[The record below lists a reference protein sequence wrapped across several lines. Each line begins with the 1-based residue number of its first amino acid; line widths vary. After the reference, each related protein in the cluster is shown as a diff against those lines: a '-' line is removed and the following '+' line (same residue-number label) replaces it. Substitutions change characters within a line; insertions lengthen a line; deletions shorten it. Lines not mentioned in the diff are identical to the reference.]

1 METSKLTL
9 LNHNPAAQLD
19 PQLMRVRDGSNTST
33 LFLPTQIILT
43 TSVVD
48 LDPGS
53 VPPLQ
58 HNILLQL
65 HEGNWSIPGEAL
77 ARILKQ
83 DLFLFPFL
91 GGYFDLPG
99 SGPSM
104 WKWPYKKRLL
114 RRIALLKCISETSVD
129 SWRKSIDNVHLIH
142 KSPSLNIWAC
152 CRDRD
157 PDPQH
162 LSTL

>member
-65 HEGNWSIPGEAL
+65 HEGN
-77 ARILKQ
+77 
-83 DLFLFPFL
+83 
-91 GGYFDLPG
+91 
-99 SGPSM
+99 
-104 WKWPYKKRLL
+104 
-114 RRIALLKCISETSVD
+114 
-129 SWRKSIDNVHLIH
+129 
-142 KSPSLNIWAC
+142 
-152 CRDRD
+152 
-157 PDPQH
+157 
-162 LSTL
+162 